1 MTNGFQVGWLE
12 KLEIVR
18 RCVVTILWATLII
31 FIIYFTGRHVLDP
44 SPQNPA
50 KNPSQEI
57 PQAPSIEPAIP
68 YKKLH
73 EEILT
78 ALKTA
83 KSSALETASNGLES
97 WVHDIMERVDPG
109 FLDWYFSYWTQQKM
123 QLKSLYHN
131 AFHLISSRHPPAD
144 EKILQQIE
152 AEFEKRVLQ
161 QGLAQKELE
170 VIAQKTMNK
179 YTQVL
184 RKELGLIAKRH
195 KIPKAEWDRYLEDI
209 SLLSQNL
216 EAKRT
221 VPLALKGVIS
231 YGSGIALSRKIKLMT
246 SGMRE
251 KIGMKLAS
259 KGAAGKAVTTVGKAA
274 GKVLGKLFG
283 PVIAMTTIAWDV
295 WDHTRSEKEYRP
307 ILKENIRSYFV
318 LVKDTMLNDR
328 EKGILGVILDMERH
342 VMESLQAGQVQ

>member
-1 MTNGFQVGWLE
+1 MINRFQLGWSA

-18 RCVVTILWATLII
+18 RCIVTILWATLII
-31 FIIYFTGRHVLDP
+31 FILYFIGRYFLGP
-44 SPQNPA
+44 SQGSPPNENP
-50 KNPSQEI
+50 QEI
-57 PQAPSIEPAIP
+57 PEIPSIEPAIP
-68 YKKLH
+68 YEQLN

-83 KSSALETASNGLES
+83 KASALETASNDLDS

-123 QLKSLYHN
+123 QLKGLYHN
-131 AFHLISSRHPPAD
+131 AFHLIYSRHPPAE

-161 QGLAQKELE
+161 QRLAQKELE
-170 VIAQKTMNK
+170 VIAQQAMNQYIK
-179 YTQVL
+179 VL
-184 RKELGLIAKRH
+184 RQELDLIAKRH
-195 KIPKAEWDRYLEDI
+195 KIPKAEWERYLEDI

-216 EAKRT
+216 EPKRT

-231 YGSGIALSRKIKLMT
+231 YGSGIALSKQIKLMI
-246 SGMRE
+246 SNIRE
-251 KIGMKLAS
+251 KIAMKLAS
-259 KGAAGKAVTTVGKAA
+259 KGAAGKAVKTA

-283 PVIAMTTIAWDV
+283 PAIAVATVAWDV

-307 ILKENIRSYFV
+307 ILKENIRSYFL
-318 LVKDTMLNDR
+318 LVKETMLNDR
-328 EKGILGVILDMERH
+328 EKGILGVILDMEKH
-342 VMESLQAGQVQ
+342 VMESLQAGQAQ